1 MVHTKNKDTNTGF
14 TFIELMVVVAIIA
27 LLLGMAVP
35 AFFAWRPNYQLRRAA
50 KDLYSNFQM
59 VKMEAIKTNQTDT
72 ITFNPAPANNYQ
84 FTLSGVTRTV
94 NLADYGD
101 GFQFG
106 MGLATTAAPNEG
118 GIAARPVTFNGSQT
132 AFDSRGL
139 VNELGYAYITNGT
152 ACFAVG
158 VSSVAGVIAIHRNSG
173 AGGGASWD

>member
-1 MVHTKNKDTNTGF
+1 MMIHTKNKDIDTGF

-27 LLLGMAVP
+27 ILVSMAVP

-84 FTLSGVTRTV
+84 FTLNGVTRTV

-101 GFQFG
+101 GIQFG
-106 MGLATTAAPNEG
+106 MGLATPHPNDG
-118 GIAARPVTFNGSQT
+118 GMNGQPISFNLLQAT
-132 AFDSRGL
+132 FDSRGL
-139 VNELGYAYITNGT
+139 ANQLGYAYITNGT

-158 VSSVAGVIAIHRNSG
+158 VASVAGVVAIRRNSG